1 MLVDTFKTRRGDRP
15 KAVRTLLPSWA
26 FGLGVLGLIA
36 LGPAIPIACAGD
48 LPPDLADRVQLNRS
62 RSDFSAAL
70 SDLHAQQEALGDD
83 PDFNYLLGVVA
94 LEAGQPL
101 VALDALERVV
111 LHHPEYAGAWLD
123 LAIAHT
129 RLGDSASAEAILDH
143 VEATFSPPV
152 ALREQIAKARAS
164 LRQQTRRET
173 AKKPW
178 HGEVAVLGGYTSNA
192 NAGLAVGGFNLTPVG
207 GDPVPILLAD
217 SQRPRGDAVL
227 QSRASLYRDFAH
239 DSGSTTSL
247 LAYFRGRQYAQE
259 GDYTYYEAAL
269 GASHNLPIAPGRSV
283 VLGASL
289 RQLTLGGR
297 PLALFAGSSAGLRQ
311 VLGAC
316 MAQANIEFEYR
327 HYQQTAYYS
336 AEVFWGGAGLDCQ
349 WRGNAVQLAVRAGLD
364 SARGDRAGGD
374 TTRIETS
381 LLWRRDW
388 TPRWTSELLLYA
400 IHNADQAGYSP
411 LLDNNAARQVNRLGE
426 RLSLSR
432 TLDSGGRWRASIE
445 LENARDYSNL
455 PIFRLNE
462 HQISAGLRY
471 LF

>member
-1 MLVDTFKTRRGDRP
+1 MCLV
-15 KAVRTLLPSWA
+15 ALALALPA
-26 FGLGVLGLIA
+26 A
-36 LGPAIPIACAGD
+36 RAAD
-48 LPPDLADRVQLNRS
+48 LPPDLAERVQQSRS
-62 RSDFSAAL
+62 RADFAAAL
-70 SDLHAQQEALGDD
+70 RDLQAQQEALGESA
-83 PDFNYLLGVVA
+83 DFNYLLGVVA
-94 LEAGQPL
+94 LEAGEPL

-111 LHHPEYAGAWLD
+111 LNRPEYAGAWLD

-129 RLGDSASAEAILDH
+129 RLGDPASAEAILDH
-143 VEATFSPPV
+143 VETTFSPPP
-152 ALREQIAKARAS
+152 ALREQIAQARVG
-164 LRQQTRRET
+164 LRAQVNRP
-173 AKKPW
+173 AANPW
-178 HGEVAVLGGYTSNA
+178 HGDVAVLGGYTSNA

-207 GDPVPILLAD
+207 GNLVPIVLAD
-217 SQRPRGDAVL
+217 SQRPRSDAVL

-289 RQLTLGGR
+289 RELTLGGR
-297 PLALFAGSSAGLRQ
+297 PLALFAGSSLGLRQ
-311 VLGAC
+311 SLGGC
-316 MAQANIEFEYR
+316 MVQANVEYEYR
-327 HYQQTAYYS
+327 HYQQSAYYS
-336 AEVFWGGAGLDCQ
+336 ADVLWGGAGLDCQ
-349 WRGNAVQLAVRAGLD
+349 WRGNTVQLTARAGRD

-374 TTRIETS
+374 TTRIESS

-388 TPRWTSELLLYA
+388 TPRWTIEALLYA
-400 IHNADQAGYSP
+400 VHNGDQLGYSP
-411 LLDNNAARQVNRLGE
+411 LLENNATRRIDRLGE

-432 TLDSGGRWRASIE
+432 TLDGSGHWRASVE
-445 LENARDYSNL
+445 LENSRDYSNL

-462 HQISAGLRY
+462 HQISMGLRY